1 MSRGS
6 TPDDQRRPTQVDAL
20 VVGSGLGGL
29 SSAAY
34 LAACGS
40 RTIVLEQGKVA
51 GGCSQVF
58 RRQGNRYEF
67 DVGVHYIGEC
77 DPGGRMTMLLHG
89 LGLDERVS
97 FRELDPDGYAT
108 IVLPGL
114 TFRVPRGWD
123 NYLNRLVEV
132 FPDEERGLRR
142 CVRMMKYVAERM
154 PAGPLPSSPR
164 AALAALRG
172 MPAVPIGLMSVQ
184 RLLDICGLSPQARAV
199 LLGESG
205 DYGTPPSRAPV
216 AVHAGVL
223 HHYLR
228 GGAYYPSGGGQVIAA
243 NLVECIEAL
252 GGQVRTKAK
261 VEQILVEAGAA
272 VGVRLAGGEELRAP
286 VVISNADYR
295 RTLLELV
302 GRDHLRRGTVRKVE
316 RARMALPFFSAYLGL
331 DIDLSE
337 RLPNSTF
344 WIYPNADVEG
354 HYQAA
359 YSGRVPDGPPVFFT
373 SATTKD
379 PDNRRAAP
387 PGHSTLELMCLA
399 PADHTFWA
407 VTGDPASAG
416 PGHPPNV
423 AYEDRKEA
431 LVELLIDRATSVIP
445 DLREHIVWKEAS
457 TPVTQE
463 RFTLSTGGACYG
475 LELARDQVGPK
486 RPGVRTEIR
495 GLYLTG
501 ASTIW
506 GHGIVGVMLGGLGT
520 ASTVLG
526 RDLTSEVLAGRQIA
540 APLLDQPVPDDWDP
554 LLVCRTS
561 SPIRQRRSSPG
572 LAS

>member
-1 MSRGS
+1 MTTG
-6 TPDDQRRPTQVDAL
+6 PLPAHQHMPAHADAI
-20 VVGSGLGGL
+20 VVGAGLGGL
-29 SSAAY
+29 SCAAY
-34 LAACGS
+34 LSACGL

-77 DPGGRMTMLLHG
+77 DPGGRMTMVLHG
-89 LGLDERVS
+89 LGLDDRVS

-108 IVLPGL
+108 IVLPDL

-123 NYLNRLVEV
+123 AYLARLVET
-132 FPDEERGLRR
+132 FPDEVRGLRR
-142 CVRMMKYVAERM
+142 CVRIMKYVAERM
-154 PAGPLPSSPR
+154 PAGPLPSRPR
-164 AALAALRG
+164 EAAAAIRSL
-172 MPAVPIGLMSVQ
+172 PAIPLGLMSVR
-184 RLLDICGLSPQARAV
+184 RLFDLCGLSPRARAV

-223 HHYLR
+223 NHYLR
-228 GGAYYPSGGGQVIAA
+228 GGAYYPQGGGQVIAA
-243 NLVECIEAL
+243 SLVEAICAL
-252 GGQVRTKAK
+252 GGQVRTKAR
-261 VEQILVEAGAA
+261 VEQILVEQGAV
-272 VGVRLAGGEELRAP
+272 VGVRLADGVELRAP
-286 VVISNADYR
+286 VVVSNADYR
-295 RTLLELV
+295 RTMLELV
-302 GRDHLRRGTVRKVE
+302 GRGHLSGRTVR
-316 RARMALPFFSAYLGL
+316 RAEGTRMALPFFSVYLGL
-331 DIDLSE
+331 DVDLSE

-344 WIYPNADVEG
+344 WIYPNTDIEG
-354 HYQAA
+354 QYQAA

-379 PDNRRAAP
+379 PGNRRASP

-399 PADHTFWA
+399 PADHSFWA
-407 VTGDPASAG
+407 VTGDPAAAG
-416 PGHPPNV
+416 PGHVPNP
-423 AYEDRKEA
+423 AYDDRKNA
-431 LVELLIDRATSVIP
+431 LVELLIERATSVIP

-463 RFTLSTGGACYG
+463 RFTLSTLGACYG

-486 RPGVRTEIR
+486 RPGVRTEVS

-501 ASTIW
+501 ASTVW

-520 ASTVLG
+520 AGTVLR
-526 RDLTSEVLAGRQIA
+526 RDLTSEVLSGRQIA
-540 APLLDQPVPDDWDP
+540 APLVDQPIPDGWDP

-561 SPIRQRRSSPG
+561 SPIRQRHASTG
-572 LAS
+572 LPS